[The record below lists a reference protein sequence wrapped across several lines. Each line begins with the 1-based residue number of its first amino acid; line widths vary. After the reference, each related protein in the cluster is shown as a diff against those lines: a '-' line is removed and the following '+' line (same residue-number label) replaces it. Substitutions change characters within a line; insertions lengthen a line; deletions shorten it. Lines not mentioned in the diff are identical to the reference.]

1 MARKTLE
8 EACFEKLQ
16 HLLITLRL
24 PPGKLTTEAELMD
37 LSGFTRSP
45 VRGAVSRLAKTG
57 LLQTLPQKGILVTPL
72 SLNDFLNISEFR
84 IVVETWCAKVSAQRI
99 SDSAISELENLFDH
113 ATELI
118 EANELD
124 RYVEVDLRFHKKLAA
139 STDNKYLMETLAQ
152 LFSLSV
158 RFWYI
163 SFRRAGRLKET
174 LQEHMDIIECLK
186 MHDPEAAARAMEH
199 HLIQSRQK
207 ILRVT
212 WDFDVALTAVA
223 ANQPRP

>member
-8 EACFEKLQ
+8 DECFEKLQ
-16 HLLITLRL
+16 QLLITLRL

-37 LSGFTRSP
+37 FSGFTRSP

-72 SLNDFLNISEFR
+72 SLDDFLNISEFR
-84 IVVETWCAKVSAQRI
+84 IVVETWCAKTAVERI
-99 SDSAISELENLFDH
+99 SDSAISELEELFDR
-113 ATELI
+113 AAELI
-118 EANELD
+118 EAKELD
-124 RYVEVDLRFHKKLAA
+124 RYVKVDLRFHRKLAA
-139 STDNKYLMETLAQ
+139 STENKYLIDSLTQ

-174 LQEHMDIIECLK
+174 LQEHMDIIDCLK
-186 MHDPEAAARAMEH
+186 KRDPERAASAMEH

-207 ILRVT
+207 ILKVT
-212 WDFDVALTAVA
+212 WDPDAAVTAVPV
-223 ANQPRP
+223 NHLRS